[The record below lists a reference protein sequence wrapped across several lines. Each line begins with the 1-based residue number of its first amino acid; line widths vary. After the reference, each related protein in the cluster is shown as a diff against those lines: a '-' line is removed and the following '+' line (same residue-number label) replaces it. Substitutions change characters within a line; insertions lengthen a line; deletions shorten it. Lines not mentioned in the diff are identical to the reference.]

1 MNGTATMPGS
11 VRRGADFA
19 WRRVRGSGAAGQ
31 RRYSQAGCFKE
42 CFKFNAFDMSHTT
55 GGVLENAWAS
65 GRAGE
70 RGGGWGWKRG
80 VSSNAKHNLEFR
92 RATSYSSRETFV
104 SKRTESSSLSLA
116 L

>member
-1 MNGTATMPGS
+1 MKNDEWYGD
-11 VRRGADFA
+11 GAGVGPARSGFCLA
-19 WRRVRGSGAAGQ
+19 AGGGEGGSGAAGQ

-70 RGGGWGWKRG
+70 RGEVEARVKD
-80 VSSNAKHNLEFR
+80 NLEFR